1 MPPPE
6 EAHHGH
12 LLREGGAYHHPGVRA
27 QRRRQRAGWLV
38 EAHDGRPHQ
47 QTSPISYTIMLKRIL
62 AG

>member
-38 EAHDGRPHQ
+38 EAHHGRCRPHPSV
-47 QTSPISYTIMLKRIL
+47 TLVGWWRAPP
-62 AG
+62 